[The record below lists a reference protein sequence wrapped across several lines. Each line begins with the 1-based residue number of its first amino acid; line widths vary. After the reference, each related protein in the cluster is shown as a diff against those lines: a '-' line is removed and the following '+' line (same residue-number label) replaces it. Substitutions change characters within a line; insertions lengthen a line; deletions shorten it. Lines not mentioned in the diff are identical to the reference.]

1 MRGLLA
7 SETAGAVFLPA
18 AGQLTSTYDS
28 GSWTT
33 TTTLTPAGTY
43 WTATLSDDASGLKAM
58 TLSFDDANVTLAT
71 DLNRRVMTAVRLV
84 KAFIVKGDGDANGDG
99 EVDVDD
105 AEAIMNYLLGN
116 PPAGFNVAAADV
128 NGDGVVDIADAVA
141 VLNEIMNQ

>member
-1 MRGLLA
+1 MFSRN
-7 SETAGAVFLPA
+7 P
-18 AGQLTSTYDS
+18 
-28 GSWTT
+28 
-33 TTTLTPAGTY
+33 
-43 WTATLSDDASGLKAM
+43 
-58 TLSFDDANVTLAT
+58 
-71 DLNRRVMTAVRLV
+71 AVRLV